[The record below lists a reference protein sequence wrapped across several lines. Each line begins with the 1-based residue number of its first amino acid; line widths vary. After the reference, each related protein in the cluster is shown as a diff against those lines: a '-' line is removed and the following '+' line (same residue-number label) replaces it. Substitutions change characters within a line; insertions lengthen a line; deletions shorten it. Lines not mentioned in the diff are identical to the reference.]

1 MSVGLVFLSD
11 AKCMGVEA
19 LGWTDLYIYIY
30 IYIYVFESV
39 CFTVSPYQ
47 SQRGNLHLLRLIT
60 PNYEMGIST

>member
-1 MSVGLVFLSD
+1 
-11 AKCMGVEA
+11 MGVEA